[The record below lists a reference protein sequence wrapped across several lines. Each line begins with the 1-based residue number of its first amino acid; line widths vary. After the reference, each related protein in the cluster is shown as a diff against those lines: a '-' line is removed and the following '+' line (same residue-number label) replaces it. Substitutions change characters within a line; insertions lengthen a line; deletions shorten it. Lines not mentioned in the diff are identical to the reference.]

1 MKGGDAKRGSGLTP
15 NKSRSRPCQGREV
28 EWLTG
33 FPAPDIVSKSM
44 KAVILCAGVGG
55 RLRPLTDDRPKCLVE
70 VGGRTI
76 LESCLANL
84 EAGGIDEIVLVTGY
98 KSELVERLALDK
110 CRAQVTF
117 VYNGEYARTNT
128 AVSLNL
134 ALKRMNS
141 DFVLVNGDV
150 LFDRGILDDLLRD
163 PVRNCLAVDPDASLD
178 GEEVKV
184 IARDGRVE
192 KVGKDADP
200 ARSLGEAIG
209 LNKIGRDLV
218 PELVAIYDGLEKR
231 GEVGH
236 YFEKGFDE
244 ICGRA
249 GDDRRAFGVCLT
261 GRRPWVEIDTLED
274 YDYAVRE
281 IAPRLGR

>member
-1 MKGGDAKRGSGLTP
+1 LTAD
-15 NKSRSRPCQGREV
+15 Q
-28 EWLTG
+28 
-33 FPAPDIVSKSM
+33 
-44 KAVILCAGVGG
+44 
-55 RLRPLTDDRPKCLVE
+55 PKCLVD

-76 LESCLANL
+76 LEFCLANL
-84 EAGGIDEIVLVTGY
+84 VAAGIVEVVLVTGY

-110 CRAQVTF
+110 CRTRVTF
-117 VYNGEYARTNT
+117 VQNEEYARTNT

-134 ALKRMNS
+134 ALKRMDS

-163 PVRNCLAVDPDASLD
+163 PARNCLVVDPDVALD

-209 LNKIGRDLV
+209 LNKIGRDLI

-236 YFEKGFDE
+236 YFEKGFDV
-244 ICGRA
+244 ICGRGGA
-249 GDDRRAFGVCLT
+249 DGRAFGVCLT
-261 GRRPWVEIDTLED
+261 RRRPWAEIDTLED
-274 YDYAVRE
+274 YEYAVRE

>member
-1 MKGGDAKRGSGLTP
+1 
-15 NKSRSRPCQGREV
+15 
-28 EWLTG
+28 
-33 FPAPDIVSKSM
+33 M

-55 RLRPLTDDRPKCLVE
+55 RLRPLTEDRPKCLVE

-84 EAGGIDEIVLVTGY
+84 EAGGIDEVVIVTGY
-98 KSELVERLALDK
+98 KSELLERLALDK
-110 CRAQVTF
+110 CRTRVTF
-117 VYNGEYARTNT
+117 VHNEGYARTNT

-134 ALKRMNS
+134 ALKGMDS
-141 DFVLVNGDV
+141 DFVLINGDV

-163 PVRNCLAVDPDASLD
+163 PVRNCLAVDPDVALD

-209 LNKIGRDLV
+209 LNKIGRGLI
-218 PELVAIYDGLEKR
+218 PELVAIYNGLEKK

-236 YFEKGFDE
+236 YFEKGFDV
-244 ICGRA
+244 ICGRGGA
-249 GDDRRAFGVCLT
+249 DGLAFGVCLT
-261 GRRPWVEIDTLED
+261 ARRPWVEIDTFED
-274 YDYAVRE
+274 YEYAVRE
-281 IAPRLGR
+281 IAPRLRR

>member
-1 MKGGDAKRGSGLTP
+1 
-15 NKSRSRPCQGREV
+15 
-28 EWLTG
+28 
-33 FPAPDIVSKSM
+33 M

-55 RLRPLTDDRPKCLVE
+55 RLRPLTEDRPKCLVD

-84 EAGGIDEIVLVTGY
+84 EGAGIDEVVLVTGY
-98 KSELVERLALDK
+98 KRELVERLALDK
-110 CRAQVTF
+110 CRMRVTF
-117 VYNGEYARTNT
+117 VHNEEYARTNT

-134 ALKRMNS
+134 ALKRMDS

-163 PVRNCLAVDPDASLD
+163 PVRNCLAVDPDVALD

-209 LNKIGRDLV
+209 LNKIGRALV

-231 GEVGH
+231 GKLGH
-236 YFEKGFDE
+236 YFEKGFDV
-244 ICGRA
+244 ICCRGGA
-249 GDDRRAFGVCLT
+249 DGPAFGVCLT
-261 GRRPWVEIDTLED
+261 GRRPWV
-274 YDYAVRE
+274 
-281 IAPRLGR
+281 

>member
-1 MKGGDAKRGSGLTP
+1 M
-15 NKSRSRPCQGREV
+15 GR
-28 EWLTG
+28 
-33 FPAPDIVSKSM
+33 
-44 KAVILCAGVGG
+44 
-55 RLRPLTDDRPKCLVE
+55 RLRPLTEDRPKCLVE
-70 VGGRTI
+70 VGGKTI
-76 LESCLANL
+76 LEACLANL
-84 EAGGIDEIVLVTGY
+84 DAAGVDEIVIVTGY

-110 CRAQVTF
+110 CRMPVTF
-117 VYNGEYARTNT
+117 VRNEEFVRTNT

-134 ALKRMNS
+134 ALKRLDS

-163 PVRNCLAVDPDASLD
+163 PARHCLAVDPDVALD

-184 IARDGRVE
+184 IVRDGRVE
-192 KVGKDADP
+192 EVGKDADP
-200 ARSLGEAIG
+200 ALSLGEAIG

-236 YFEKGFDE
+236 YFEKGFDV
-244 ICGRA
+244 ICGRGA
-249 GDDRRAFGVCLT
+249 ADGRAFGVCLT

-274 YDYAVRE
+274 YEYAVRE
-281 IAPRLGR
+281 IAPRLYR